1 MDFKLSR
8 IRAEA
13 KKFSYEN
20 DRTRI
25 RFLVLIELCK
35 RHEGNLCRLKEVDYE
50 SLGARFKCSGR
61 SVRRWHKA
69 YLARGPQGLI
79 AKKASGRK
87 PEPLRGHLAKLVLDY
102 RSRFHWGAELIQI
115 HLKYEH
121 KIELSQFKIE
131 AYLRKKGLLR
141 KRRSIKKKKHTR
153 KVIVKI
159 PGAHTQMDVKYFPRR
174 HTGEKQLYV
183 YNFRDHATRWT
194 YKKAYSYIG
203 AYETEDFF
211 REVIERFPAKIW
223 SVQTDNGSEFTY
235 KYMSHVDKPKE
246 HVLDRL
252 CREKSIRH
260 RLIPVGEKELQ
271 GLIERSHRE
280 DDEELYHRIRPK
292 TADELNLF
300 LASHCS
306 WANETRRRA
315 ALSWKTSQE
324 AMNEYNAN
332 PDAYQSE
339 LAIVMQK
346 LEPWIRT
353 WSQAAQKP
361 DNI

>member
-1 MDFKLSR
+1 MDFKLST

-13 KKFSYEN
+13 KKFSYES

-35 RHEGNLCRLKEVDYE
+35 RCDGNLCRLRQVDYE
-50 SLGARFKCSGR
+50 AIGARFGHSGR
-61 SVRRWHKA
+61 SVRRWFVS
-69 YLARGPQGLI
+69 YLRSGPQGLI
-79 AKKASGRK
+79 ARKAPGRK

-102 RSRFHWGAELIQI
+102 RSQFNWGAELIQV
-115 HLKYEH
+115 HLRHEH
-121 KIELSQFKIE
+121 GINLSQFRIE
-131 AYLRKKGLLR
+131 SYLRKKGLLR
-141 KRRSIKKKKHTR
+141 KRKSAKKKKHTR

-174 HTGEKQLYV
+174 STGEKQLYV

-194 YKKAYSYIG
+194 FKRAYNSIG
-203 AYETEDFF
+203 PYETEDFF
-211 REVIERFPAKIW
+211 RQVIEHFPAKIW
-223 SVQTDNGSEFTY
+223 SVQTDNGSEFTFRF
-235 KYMSHVDKPKE
+235 MSHVDKPKD

-252 CREKSIRH
+252 CREKLIRH

-280 DDEELYHRIRPK
+280 DDEELYHRIRPRS
-292 TADELNLF
+292 ANELNLF
-300 LASHCS
+300 LSSHCV

-315 ALSWKTSQE
+315 ALGWRTSKE
-324 AMNEYNAN
+324 VLAEYLAD
-332 PDAYQSE
+332 PSIYQSE

-346 LEPWIRT
+346 LQPWIRAM
-353 WSQAAQKP
+353 SQAA
-361 DNI
+361 